1 MRAGASFGAS
11 LAHFS
16 GWCRARVEGPKIGI
30 RVTRGYSPAAC
41 CHRVP
46 LWAQLWSTC
55 DLWRGGVGRWGPFTA
70 VARLFRA
77 DGLGCQGGLA
87 RLCKIALCTHGAGRQ
102 APGALRRA
110 YLGYKGRK
118 ASFGGVCY
126 RVGFGATAR
135 GSEWEGEA
143 NQQNEA
149 SPPQRFLH
157 ACGSPRAKGAGCALF
172 WV

>member
-1 MRAGASFGAS
+1 MRAGAVFGAS

-55 DLWRGGVGRWGPFTA
+55 DLWRGGFGRWGPFTA
-70 VARLFRA
+70 AARLFRA
-77 DGLGCQGGLA
+77 DGLGCQGGPRQTLQN
-87 RLCKIALCTHGAGRQ
+87 RFVHPRSGPAG
-102 APGALRRA
+102 PGSVTACSCGLQWS
-110 YLGYKGRK
+110 KS
-118 ASFGGVCY
+118 SFGGVCY
-126 RVGFGATAR
+126 RMGFGATAR